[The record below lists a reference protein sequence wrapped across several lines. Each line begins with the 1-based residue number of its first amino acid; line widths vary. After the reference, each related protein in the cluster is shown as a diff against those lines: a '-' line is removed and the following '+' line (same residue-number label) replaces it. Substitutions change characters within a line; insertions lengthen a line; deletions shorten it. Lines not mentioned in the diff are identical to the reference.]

1 MINKMFEIIKD
12 KEKQYQ
18 ILMDRY
24 DKVNDKINKQNY
36 EIKLWTIKGLLVE
49 LEDELEWEM
58 K

>member
-49 LEDELEWEM
+49 LEDEFEWEM

>member
-18 ILMDRY
+18 ILVDRY
-24 DKVNDKINKQNY
+24 NKVNDKINKQNY

>member
-1 MINKMFEIIKD
+1 MINKMFEIIKE

-49 LEDELEWEM
+49 LEDEFEWEM

>member
-18 ILMDRY
+18 ILVDRY
-24 DKVNDKINKQNY
+24 NKVNDKINKQNY

-49 LEDELEWEM
+49 LEDEFEWEM

>member
-49 LEDELEWEM
+49 LEDEYEWEM

>member
-1 MINKMFEIIKD
+1 MINKMFEIIKE

-24 DKVNDKINKQNY
+24 DNVNDKINKQNY

-49 LEDELEWEM
+49 LEDEFEWEM

>member
-18 ILMDRY
+18 ILVDRY
-24 DKVNDKINKQNY
+24 NKVNDKINKQNY

-49 LEDELEWEM
+49 LEDEFEWEM
-58 K
+58 N

>member
-49 LEDELEWEM
+49 WEM